1 VPALPARA
9 EASQTVDLVLARRR
23 PLVSSSGARPLHR
36 RGRARVGAARSRC
49 RAAAALLPEAKQQP
63 RPSDPVLAHLRADEW
78 GASGAANTSR
88 AAGGAWEQQ
97 SGVATPGRCNL
108 ESRRAPARHGTRGSP
123 RTQESRPTRRD
134 GCLAREMRKPNR
146 ATRTA
151 AGALLLFWDLRLLV
165 RHGSSHQQGAERIRD
180 PVRGDTIAALAGA
193 RRPKRSCQRS
203 SATMAIPGVA
213 RPGGLDVA
221 ASRCR
226 QSDHGALGRRRGS
239 PYPNGRAEPV
249 KPGETLRVRN

>member
-123 RTQESRPTRRD
+123 RQGQWRLVAAYGRSDRSP
-134 GCLAREMRKPNR
+134 R
-146 ATRTA
+146 AGR
-151 AGALLLFWDLRLLV
+151 
-165 RHGSSHQQGAERIRD
+165 
-180 PVRGDTIAALAGA
+180 LAGPQEGFPMAGYCIVAKQQQAAAA
-193 RRPKRSCQRS
+193 RLVANQQPNAPRKEQR
-203 SATMAIPGVA
+203 
-213 RPGGLDVA
+213 GL
-221 ASRCR
+221 
-226 QSDHGALGRRRGS
+226 
-239 PYPNGRAEPV
+239 
-249 KPGETLRVRN
+249 

>member
-49 RAAAALLPEAKQQP
+49 RGAAALLPEAKQQP

-123 RTQESRPTRRD
+123 RLQQRP
-134 GCLAREMRKPNR
+134 R
-146 ATRTA
+146 ATAPPGCGSET
-151 AGALLLFWDLRLLV
+151 FPRLL
-165 RHGSSHQQGAERIRD
+165 RAE
-180 PVRGDTIAALAGA
+180 AGA
-193 RRPKRSCQRS
+193 RSHDC
-203 SATMAIPGVA
+203 
-213 RPGGLDVA
+213 
-221 ASRCR
+221 
-226 QSDHGALGRRRGS
+226 RRGKGIAGS
-239 PYPNGRAEPV
+239 RPSGRSLSGWVSGKGGPSDAVNRIPV
-249 KPGETLRVRN
+249 